1 MSLVNK
7 FMTDMCTEIEN
18 NFSGKDFTVNDLMEH
33 FTMVQTESDSS
44 GSDDESKPKKK
55 AKKVKKPKDPNAPK
69 KPTNSYMYYS
79 QHMRKTAEEGTKYG
93 AKQLGLLW
101 KEVDS
106 DTKSTFEEMA
116 KVDNDRY
123 QKEKKVYES
132 AK

>member
-7 FMTDMCTEIEN
+7 FMTDMCTEIAN
-18 NFSGKDFTVNDLMEH
+18 NFSSKEFTVNDLLEH
-33 FTMVQTESDSS
+33 FTMVQTDSDSS

-79 QHMRKTAEEGTKYG
+79 QHMRKMADEGTKYG
-93 AKQLGLLW
+93 AKQLGQMW

-106 DTKSTFEEMA
+106 DTKSTFDEMGKA
-116 KVDNDRY
+116 DNDRY
-123 QKEKKVYES
+123 QKEKAEYES